1 MATITQELVLNALRV
16 VKDPDLHRDIVDLD
30 FVKNLRIEGGSVKF
44 EVQLT
49 TPACPVKE
57 DLKAQAFEAVNA
69 IPGVTSVDVTMTAQV
84 PKSAS
89 GKKTENLK
97 DVQHIIAVASG
108 KGGVGKS
115 TATANLAVAL
125 AQTG

>member
-30 FVKNLRIEGGSVKF
+30 FVKNLRIEGGAVKF
-44 EVQLT
+44 DVQLT

-57 DLKAQAFEAVNA
+57 DLKAQAYQAVNA
-69 IPGVTSVDVTMTAQV
+69 IPGVTAVDVNMTAQV
-84 PKSAS
+84 TRTATSKR
-89 GKKTENLK
+89 TENLK
-97 DVQHIIAVASG
+97 DVRHIIAVASG

-115 TATANLAVAL
+115 TATANLAV
-125 AQTG
+125 